1 LYETGA
7 ISRDVDEAFVGPGP
21 QPVLPRE
28 RARMTQI
35 ISMIHS
41 YGHSPLVRQA
51 FAQRVFG
58 PRLGRPTDGAMILAG
73 LDGAARFLA

>member
-1 LYETGA
+1 
-7 ISRDVDEAFVGPGP
+7 
-21 QPVLPRE
+21 
-28 RARMTQI
+28 MTQI

-73 LDGAARFLA
+73 LDGAARFLAALVDLTAAEVGAGGALPLADLHL